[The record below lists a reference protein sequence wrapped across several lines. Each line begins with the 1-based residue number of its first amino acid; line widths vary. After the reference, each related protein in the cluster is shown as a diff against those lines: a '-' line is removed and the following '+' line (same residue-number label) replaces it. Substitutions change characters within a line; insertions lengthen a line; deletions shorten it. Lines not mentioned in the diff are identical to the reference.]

1 MSQSDDSKNK
11 IVIREHVF
19 DGIEEYDQNLPN
31 WWLFTF
37 YIMIVYFIFAW
48 VAYYQSPL
56 HIRNDYEK
64 LDNQLTEIEEKKN
77 RELESMMATLNDEA
91 LQEMSLD
98 ATHVSSGKAI
108 YETKCVACHGTDL
121 SATMNGLKLPGV
133 ALNDSEWLYGGEPLK
148 IMGTITNGSPDLTK
162 GMIPWKSQLGPAEI
176 AQVVAFILSHHKS

>member
-1 MSQSDDSKNK
+1 MSQSDDTNHK

-19 DGIEEYDQNLPN
+19 DGIEEYDQKLPN

-64 LDNQLTEIEEKKN
+64 LDNQLSAIEEKKN
-77 RELESMMATLNDEA
+77 EELESMMATLNDDS
-91 LQEMSLD
+91 LREMSLD
-98 ATHVSSGKAI
+98 ATHVAAGKAI
-108 YETKCVACHGTDL
+108 FDTKCVACHGADL
-121 SATMNGLKLPGV
+121 SATMSGLKLPGV

-148 IMGTITNGSPDLTK
+148 IMGTITNGSPDITK
-162 GMIPWKSQLGPAEI
+162 GMIAWKSQLGPAET
-176 AQVVAFILSHHKS
+176 AQVVAYILSYHK